1 MKVELAKELQVYKE
15 LLVEEMDMFVGL
27 NGGFITHD
35 EYIAQNEKGSAIE
48 AFLEEG
54 FGVEVINKVRWNQL

>member
-15 LLVEEMDMFVGL
+15 LLVEEMDMFIGL
-27 NGGFITHD
+27 NGGFVTHE
-35 EYIAQNEKGSAIE
+35 EYVAQNRLGAAIE

-54 FGVEVINKVRWNQL
+54 FGVEIINKTRWNQL